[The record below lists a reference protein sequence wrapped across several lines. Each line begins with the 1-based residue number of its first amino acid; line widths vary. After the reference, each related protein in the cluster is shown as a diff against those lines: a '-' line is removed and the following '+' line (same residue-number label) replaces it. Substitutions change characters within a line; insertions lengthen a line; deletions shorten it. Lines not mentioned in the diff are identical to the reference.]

1 LKSARFYCDSI
12 IEGQV
17 QLKPDQSHHL
27 ANVLRLELGQA
38 VVLFDGKGTLAQAV
52 ITDIKRKAVTLEVED
67 IRTEV
72 ARTAGRVVI
81 ATSIAKGRRFDW
93 LITKCTELGVDH
105 IAAVAFERT
114 VKLAKGPSV
123 LDRHNK
129 LALAATKQCG
139 RIFLPK
145 ITGPADLKQTLS
157 LLKNDYLG
165 AQLIFGGL
173 NQQAK
178 PATEMSWAGKDVI
191 AFVGPEGGLADEE
204 ENLLKA
210 AGASEVRLTNTTL
223 RIETAAVAFA
233 AILCTARNA
242 AG

>member
-1 LKSARFYCDSI
+1 
-12 IEGQV
+12 V
-17 QLKPDQSHHL
+17 PDQAHHL
-27 ANVLRLELGQA
+27 ANVLRLAAGEH
-38 VVLFDGKGTLAQAV
+38 VELFDGKGTLAQAV

-81 ATSIAKGRRFDW
+81 ATSIAKGQRFDW
-93 LITKCTELGVDH
+93 AITKCTELGVDH

-123 LDRHNK
+123 LDRYNK

-145 ITGPADLKQTLS
+145 ITGPSNLTETLS
-157 LLKNDYLG
+157 VLRKDYPD

-178 PATEMSWAGKDVI
+178 PAIEMSWASKDVI
-191 AFVGPEGGLADEE
+191 AFIGPEGGLADEE
-204 ENLLKA
+204 ESLLKA
-210 AGASEVRLTNTTL
+210 ASASEVRLTNTTL
-223 RIETAAVAFA
+223 RIETAAVAFT
-233 AILCTARNA
+233 AILCAARNA

>member
-1 LKSARFYCDSI
+1 MKPARFYCDSI
-12 IEGQV
+12 KREHV
-17 QLKPDQSHHL
+17 QLAQDEAHHL
-27 ANVLRLELGQA
+27 ANVLRLGTGEH
-38 VVLFDGKGTLAQAV
+38 VELFDGKGTLAQAV

-81 ATSIAKGRRFDW
+81 ATSIAKAQRFDW
-93 LITKCTELGVDH
+93 AITKCTELGVDH

-123 LDRHNK
+123 LDRYNK

-145 ITGPADLKQTLS
+145 ITGPTGLKQTLS

-191 AFVGPEGGLADEE
+191 AFVGPEGGLAEEE

-210 AGASEVRLTNTTL
+210 AGAREVRLTDTTL

-233 AILCTARNA
+233 AILCAAHNA